1 MIPGLGLPGACT
13 AVGLLVQ
20 NAATQC
26 HGMAQALLRP
36 DIDTEAQRST
46 TLAAL
51 KLARE
56 SIAELEKMIQ
66 VEPAKRKGSK
76 R

>member
-56 SIAELEKMIQ
+56 SIAELETMLK
-66 VEPAKRKGSK
+66 PDTKRKAK
-76 R
+76 P

>member
-56 SIAELEKMIQ
+56 SIQELETMLK
-66 VEPAKRKGSK
+66 PDTKRKAK
-76 R
+76 P

>member
-36 DIDTEAQRST
+36 DIDTEAQRAT

-51 KLARE
+51 NLARE
-56 SIAELEKMIQ
+56 SIAELESMLKPQ
-66 VEPAKRKGSK
+66 PAKRKGSK
-76 R
+76 Q